1 MKKFWNFSK
10 KDKVGELYLYGEI
23 ASATWWGDEI
33 TPKQFKEDLDALGD
47 IDTLKVYINS
57 GGGDVFAGWNIIN
70 ILQRHK
76 ATKIGYC
83 DGLAAS
89 IAFDI
94 YQSMDKRI
102 AMKNSMLMTHNCWTF
117 TMGNRHELRKQA
129 DEMEKIDGML
139 AEMTSKKSGKTVED
153 VLAIQDAESWYT
165 AQEAVDEGFADEL
178 EEGKQLAACVSSE
191 FFALYNHP
199 PEGME
204 TIEPSRCNFLIDAS
218 GGLHFNKISDQ
229 KTAEQGGI
237 LVPVKQGKEPVSD
250 TALDAQKRR
259 FENTN
264 RKNKIME
271 AKHES

>member
-1 MKKFWNFSK
+1 M
-10 KDKVGELYLYGEI
+10 YLYGEI
-23 ASATWWGDEI
+23 SSTTWFGDEL
-33 TPKQFKEDLDALGD
+33 TPKQFKADLDALGD

-102 AMKNSMLMTHNCWTF
+102 AMKNSMLMTHNCWTI
-117 TMGNRHELRKQA
+117 TMGNRHDLRKQA

-139 AEMTSKKSGKTVED
+139 AETTAKKSGKTVEEII
-153 VLAIQDAESWYT
+153 AIQDAETWYT

-178 EEGKQLAACVSSE
+178 EEGKQLAACVSPE
-191 FFALYNHP
+191 IFALYKHP
-199 PEGME
+199 PESLTKAE
-204 TIEPSRCNFLIDAS
+204 EPKPEEAADEGGFLM
-218 GGLHFNKISDQ
+218 
-229 KTAEQGGI
+229 
-237 LVPVKQGKEPVSD
+237 PVKQGEEQPVSD

-259 FENTN
+259 FELN
-264 RKNKIME
+264 NKKIKILE
-271 AKHES
+271 VNHES

>member
-1 MKKFWNFSK
+1 M
-10 KDKVGELYLYGEI
+10 YLYGEI
-23 ASATWWGDEI
+23 SSTTWFGDEL
-33 TPKQFKEDLDALGD
+33 TPKQFKADLDALGD

-102 AMKNSMLMTHNCWTF
+102 AMKNSMLMTHNCWTI
-117 TMGNRHELRKQA
+117 TMGNRHDLRKQA

-139 AEMTSKKSGKTVED
+139 AETTAKKSGKTVEEII
-153 VLAIQDAESWYT
+153 AIQDAETWYT

-178 EEGKQLAACVSSE
+178 EEGKQLAACVSPE
-191 FFALYNHP
+191 IFALYKHP
-199 PEGME
+199 PESLTKAE
-204 TIEPSRCNFLIDAS
+204 EPKPEEAADEGGFLM
-218 GGLHFNKISDQ
+218 
-229 KTAEQGGI
+229 
-237 LVPVKQGKEPVSD
+237 PVKQGEEQPVSD

-259 FENTN
+259 FELNN
-264 RKNKIME
+264 RKFIIAEVKR
-271 AKHES
+271 

>member
-1 MKKFWNFSK
+1 M
-10 KDKVGELYLYGEI
+10 YLYGEI
-23 ASATWWGDEI
+23 SSTTWFGDEL
-33 TPKQFKEDLDALGD
+33 TPKQFKADLDALGD

-117 TMGNRHELRKQA
+117 TTGNRHELRKQA

-178 EEGKQLAACVSSE
+178 EAEKKIAACVTPE
-191 FFALYNHP
+191 ILARYKNP
-199 PEGME
+199 PENLQPE
-204 TIEPSRCNFLIDAS
+204 EAAE
-218 GGLHFNKISDQ
+218 GGF
-229 KTAEQGGI
+229 

>member
-23 ASATWWGDEI
+23 SSTTWFGDEL
-33 TPKQFKEDLDALGD
+33 TPKQFKADLDALGD

-178 EEGKQLAACVSSE
+178 EAEKKIAACVTPE
-191 FFALYNHP
+191 ILARYKNP
-199 PEGME
+199 PENLQPE
-204 TIEPSRCNFLIDAS
+204 EAAE
-218 GGLHFNKISDQ
+218 GGF
-229 KTAEQGGI
+229 

>member
-1 MKKFWNFSK
+1 M
-10 KDKVGELYLYGEI
+10 YLYGEI
-23 ASATWWGDEI
+23 SSTTWFGDEL
-33 TPKQFKEDLDALGD
+33 TPKQFKADLDALGD

-102 AMKNSMLMTHNCWTF
+102 AMKNSMLMTHNCWTI
-117 TMGNRHELRKQA
+117 TMGNRHDLRKQA

-139 AEMTSKKSGKTVED
+139 AETTAKKSGKTVEEII
-153 VLAIQDAESWYT
+153 AIQDAETWYT

-178 EEGKQLAACVSSE
+178 EEGKQLAACVSPE
-191 FFALYNHP
+191 IFALYKHP
-199 PEGME
+199 PESLTKAE
-204 TIEPSRCNFLIDAS
+204 EPKPEEAADEGGFLM
-218 GGLHFNKISDQ
+218 
-229 KTAEQGGI
+229 
-237 LVPVKQGKEPVSD
+237 PVKQGEEQPVSD

-259 FENTN
+259 FELNN
-264 RKNKIME
+264 KKNKITE
-271 AKHES
+271 VNHES

>member
-23 ASATWWGDEI
+23 SSTTWFGDEL
-33 TPKQFKEDLDALGD
+33 TPKQFKADLDALGD

-102 AMKNSMLMTHNCWTF
+102 AMKNSMLMTHNCWTI
-117 TMGNRHELRKQA
+117 TMGNRHDLRKQA

-139 AEMTSKKSGKTVED
+139 AETTAKKSGKTVEEII
-153 VLAIQDAESWYT
+153 AIQDAETWYT

-178 EEGKQLAACVSSE
+178 EEGKQLAACVSPE
-191 FFALYNHP
+191 IFALYKHP
-199 PEGME
+199 PESLTKAE
-204 TIEPSRCNFLIDAS
+204 EPKPEEAADEGGFLM
-218 GGLHFNKISDQ
+218 
-229 KTAEQGGI
+229 
-237 LVPVKQGKEPVSD
+237 PVKQGEEQPVSD

-259 FENTN
+259 FELNN
-264 RKNKIME
+264 RKFIIAEVKR
-271 AKHES
+271 

>member
-23 ASATWWGDEI
+23 SSSTWWGDEL

-178 EEGKQLAACVSSE
+178 EAEKKIAACVTPE
-191 FFALYNHP
+191 ILARYKNP
-199 PEGME
+199 PENLQPE
-204 TIEPSRCNFLIDAS
+204 EAAE
-218 GGLHFNKISDQ
+218 GGF
-229 KTAEQGGI
+229 

>member
-1 MKKFWNFSK
+1 M
-10 KDKVGELYLYGEI
+10 YLYGEI
-23 ASATWWGDEI
+23 SSTTWFGDEL
-33 TPKQFKEDLDALGD
+33 TPKQFKADLDALGD

-178 EEGKQLAACVSSE
+178 EAEKKIAACVTPE
-191 FFALYNHP
+191 ILARYKNP
-199 PEGME
+199 PENLQPE
-204 TIEPSRCNFLIDAS
+204 EAAE
-218 GGLHFNKISDQ
+218 GGF
-229 KTAEQGGI
+229 

>member
-1 MKKFWNFSK
+1 M
-10 KDKVGELYLYGEI
+10 YLYGEI
-23 ASATWWGDEI
+23 SSTTWFGDEL
-33 TPKQFKEDLDALGD
+33 TPKQFKADLDALGD

-178 EEGKQLAACVSSE
+178 EAEKKIAACVTPE
-191 FFALYNHP
+191 ILARYKNP
-199 PEGME
+199 PENLQPE
-204 TIEPSRCNFLIDAS
+204 EAAE
-218 GGLHFNKISDQ
+218 GGF
-229 KTAEQGGI
+229 

-264 RKNKIME
+264 RKNKITE
-271 AKHES
+271 VKHES

>member
-1 MKKFWNFSK
+1 
-10 KDKVGELYLYGEI
+10 
-23 ASATWWGDEI
+23 
-33 TPKQFKEDLDALGD
+33 
-47 IDTLKVYINS
+47 
-57 GGGDVFAGWNIIN
+57 
-70 ILQRHK
+70 
-76 ATKIGYC
+76 
-83 DGLAAS
+83 
-89 IAFDI
+89 
-94 YQSMDKRI
+94 
-102 AMKNSMLMTHNCWTF
+102 
-117 TMGNRHELRKQA
+117 MGNRHELRKQA

-178 EEGKQLAACVSSE
+178 EAEKKIAACVTPE
-191 FFALYNHP
+191 ILARYKNP
-199 PEGME
+199 PENLQPE
-204 TIEPSRCNFLIDAS
+204 EAAE
-218 GGLHFNKISDQ
+218 GGF
-229 KTAEQGGI
+229 

>member
-23 ASATWWGDEI
+23 SSTTWFGDEL
-33 TPKQFKEDLDALGD
+33 TPKQFKADLDALGD

-102 AMKNSMLMTHNCWTF
+102 AMKNSMLMTHNCWTI
-117 TMGNRHELRKQA
+117 TMGNRHDLRKQA

-139 AEMTSKKSGKTVED
+139 AETTAKKSGKTVEEII
-153 VLAIQDAESWYT
+153 AIQDAETWYT

-178 EEGKQLAACVSSE
+178 EEGKQLAACVSPE
-191 FFALYNHP
+191 IFALYKHP
-199 PEGME
+199 PESLTKAE
-204 TIEPSRCNFLIDAS
+204 EPKPEEAADEGGFLM
-218 GGLHFNKISDQ
+218 
-229 KTAEQGGI
+229 
-237 LVPVKQGKEPVSD
+237 PVKQGEEQPVSD

-259 FENTN
+259 FELN
-264 RKNKIME
+264 NKKIKILE
-271 AKHES
+271 VNHES

>member
-23 ASATWWGDEI
+23 SSTTWFGDEL
-33 TPKQFKEDLDALGD
+33 TPKQFKADLDALGD

-102 AMKNSMLMTHNCWTF
+102 AMKNSMLMTHNCWTI
-117 TMGNRHELRKQA
+117 TMGNRHDLRKQA

-139 AEMTSKKSGKTVED
+139 AETTAKKSGKTVEEII
-153 VLAIQDAESWYT
+153 AIQDAETWYT

-178 EEGKQLAACVSSE
+178 EEGKQLAACVSPE
-191 FFALYNHP
+191 IFALYKHP
-199 PEGME
+199 PESLTKAE
-204 TIEPSRCNFLIDAS
+204 EPKPEEAADEGGFLM
-218 GGLHFNKISDQ
+218 
-229 KTAEQGGI
+229 
-237 LVPVKQGKEPVSD
+237 PVKQGEEQPVSD
-250 TALDAQKRR
+250 MTALDAQKRR
-259 FENTN
+259 FELNN
-264 RKNKIME
+264 KKNKIAE
-271 AKHES
+271 VNHES